1 MRLSEASP
9 EEEGLLHKEVLAV
22 RGEGGEGGG
31 GTGEC
36 GS

>member
-9 EEEGLLHKEVLAV
+9 EEEGLLQKEVLAV
-22 RGEGGEGGG
+22 VGEGGEGGG